1 MPAPKKE
8 IEKEEEKK
16 EEKEK
21 KVEIPEEFKC
31 SISSQGVH
39 FFNLFL
45 HNDSLI
51 AICSR
56 CLKVVKID
64 IPTNS

>member
-16 EEKEK
+16 FEPQKNIE
-21 KVEIPEEFKC
+21 VPEEFKC
-31 SISSQGVH
+31 LISSQGVH

-45 HNDSLI
+45 HNDSLV

-56 CLKVVKID
+56 CLKVVTIK

>member
-1 MPAPKKE
+1 MEKEIKKE
-8 IEKEEEKK
+8 KEKEKEEEKK
-16 EEKEK
+16 
-21 KVEIPEEFKC
+21 VDVPEEFKC
-31 SISSQGVH
+31 LISSQGVH

-64 IPTNS
+64 IPTKS